1 MDFFP
6 SDEHTIELLKAV
18 FICVR
23 GDGEIS
29 DKERQFFLGY
39 LDAVG
44 APESLHPLINTYQ
57 GTDTLEELLKDAKAI
72 NENTKRAIIYTAI
85 IVSGADGYAP
95 VEHDEIVK
103 MAGIMGVS
111 ADVVKQIEEVYFE
124 DQKANEKRYKVLFP
138 GTHPWKH

>member
-1 MDFFP
+1 VNHLAP
-6 SDEHTIELLKAV
+6 RRV

-23 GDGEIS
+23 GDGVIS

-57 GTDTLEELLKDAKAI
+57 GTDKLEDLLKDAKAI
-72 NENTKRAIIYTAI
+72 NENTKRAIVYTAI

-95 VEHDEIVK
+95 GEHNEIVK
-103 MAGIMGVS
+103 MAGLLGVS
-111 ADVVKQIEEVYFE
+111 AEVVKQIEDQYFE
-124 DQKANEKRYKVLFP
+124 DQKQNEKRYQVLFP